1 MLEKEGGTMVFEGL
15 SGNFGH
21 FQERVHFLVDTL
33 EHACFFQVEQC
44 LFQVFVHGQPYPAV
58 AD

>member
-1 MLEKEGGTMVFEGL
+1 MIFECL
-15 SGNFGH
+15 SGHFGH
-21 FQERVHFLVDTL
+21 FQEWVHLLVDTL

-44 LFQVFVHGQPYPAV
+44 LFLVFVHGQPYPAV

>member
-1 MLEKEGGTMVFEGL
+1 MIFECL
-15 SGNFGH
+15 SGHFGH
-21 FQERVHFLVDTL
+21 FQERVHLLVDTL